1 MQLEI
6 PCFVMRGGTSKG
18 LFFLEKDLPF
28 SRQTNEK
35 ELNRFLLRVMGS
47 PDRKQID
54 GLGGATSVTSKV
66 AIISPSERK
75 DADVDYTFAQV
86 SVDKPVVSYAG
97 NCGNMLSG
105 VGPFAIEKGLV
116 PAGSPTTVVR
126 IYNTNTKK
134 LMYEKVETPEKKVKY
149 SGTYSI
155 AGVPRK
161 AAPIQIIFKHPMGT
175 LFPSILPTG
184 NAVDDLMVPGFGK
197 LQVSIVD
204 VTNPLVFARAADIG
218 LKGTELPADIDSNRD
233 LLDRLEKIRGSAA
246 CLLGLE
252 KDYSQAAFSTPGVPK
267 MTFVTKPVSYITSA
281 GDTVKA
287 KDVDLVSRMM
297 SMQKAHP
304 TYAFT
309 GAMCTAAA
317 AAVPGTIV
325 NQMMNP
331 CADLARFRIGHA
343 GGIINAGVKAETGP
357 DHELSIE
364 EVYGYRT
371 ARLLLKGDIVYEQED

>member
-1 MQLEI
+1 MNFEI
-6 PCFVMRGGTSKG
+6 PCFIMRGGTSKG

-28 SRQTNEK
+28 SRQTDEK
-35 ELNRFLLRVMGS
+35 GLSRFLLRTMGS

-66 AIISPSERK
+66 AIVAPSKRK

-116 PAGSPTTVVR
+116 PICSPSTVVR

-134 LMYEKVETPEKKVKY
+134 LIYEKIETPDQKVKY

-155 AGVPRK
+155 AGVPGK
-161 AAPIQIIFKHPMGT
+161 AAPIQIVFKRPMGT
-175 LFPSILPTG
+175 LFSSVLPTG
-184 NAVDDLMVPGFGK
+184 NAVDNLTVPGFGK

-204 VTNPLVFARAADIG
+204 VTNPLVFVRGEDIG
-218 LKGTELPADIDSNRD
+218 LNGTELPSEIDSNRD
-233 LLDRLEKIRGSAA
+233 RLDLLERIRGSAA

-252 KDYSQAAFSTPGVPK
+252 EDFSKAAFSTPGIPK
-267 MTFVTKPVSYITSA
+267 MTFVAKPVSYITSA

-287 KDVDLVSRMM
+287 EDVDLVSRMM

-325 NQMMNP
+325 NQMKDP
-331 CADLARFRIGHA
+331 CADLAHFRIGHA
-343 GGIINAGVKAETGP
+343 GGIINAGVKMESSTY
-357 DHELSIE
+357 HTLSFE

-371 ARLLLKGDIVYEQED
+371 ARLLMKGTIIYEPED